1 MFLASLPNED
11 EIALS
16 TADST
21 KLPVGYR
28 YLGATQSL
36 CPECLQLVPAKI
48 IDRQGRVYFRKR
60 CPEHG
65 LREDFICSDVRWYD
79 RYDYSLPAKVPATSR
94 APIDK
99 GCPFDCGLCEEHEQ
113 HTCIGVLEITDNCNL
128 ECPLCY
134 AHSKPGLK
142 HRSVEQVRSAIDA
155 LVASEGRVE
164 VLQISGGEPT
174 THPELET
181 VLDYALSQPIDYV
194 MINTNGIRLARD
206 SKLMQ
211 RLALHRDRIEIYLQ
225 LDGLEDRVHVA
236 LRGEPLQATKMAAL
250 HAIGEAGLNVTIVSA
265 LQAGVNLDQLGPLL
279 RLAEQHPFITGLSLQ
294 PATYSGR
301 FYLPEELE
309 SRVTSPDCIQAL
321 CQQSNGTFREEDFFP
336 LPCAH
341 PNCHILSLAFRH
353 EGHLVPLTR
362 FIDAKVNLDLL
373 ANGLS
378 FTRDEG
384 QRLIQLYLA
393 RNQCCGPGGCC
404 DDTSAGA
411 SEPRSPSSSLPVVTP
426 PAASPSESPSESP
439 TRASAADAFIAR
451 ALERQLGAK
460 QLFRITITS
469 FLDSYNFDVRRVMK
483 CCTHHVLPTGHI
495 IPFCAYNVLYRD
507 GHVPLPALHQ
517 PKARS
522 ARRSDLRRSEP
533 SSQ

>member
-1 MFLASLPNED
+1 MSITE
-11 EIALS
+11 
-16 TADST
+16 ST
-21 KLPVGYR
+21 KLPTGYR

-36 CPECLQLVPAKI
+36 CPECLKLVPAKI

-79 RYDYSLPAKVPATSR
+79 RYDYALPAKVPSTTRS
-94 APIDK
+94 PIDK

-134 AHSKPGLK
+134 AHSRPGLK
-142 HRSVEQVRSAIDA
+142 HRSVEQVRAAIDA
-155 LVASEGRVE
+155 LVASEGRAE

-174 THPELET
+174 THPELESI
-181 VLDYALSQPIDYV
+181 LDYALSRPIDYV

-206 SKLMQ
+206 PKLMQ
-211 RLALHRDRIEIYLQ
+211 RLAQHRDRIEIYLQ
-225 LDGLEDRVHVA
+225 MDGLEDRVHVA
-236 LRGEPLQATKMAAL
+236 LRGEPLQATKIAAL
-250 HAIGEAGLNVTIVSA
+250 QAIGEAGLTVTIVSA
-265 LQAGVNLDQLGPLL
+265 LQAGVNLDQVGPLL
-279 RLAEQHPFITGLSLQ
+279 ELAAQHPFITGLSLQ

-309 SRVTSPDCIQAL
+309 SRVTAPDCIRAL
-321 CQQSNGTFREEDFFP
+321 CEQSSGSFREEDFFP

-353 EGHLVPLTR
+353 QGRLVPLTR

-393 RNQCCGPGGCC
+393 RNQCCGPGGCGG
-404 DDTSAGA
+404 DSDPTPVLSLGGKAGNGGA
-411 SEPRSPSSSLPVVTP
+411 N
-426 PAASPSESPSESP
+426 ASPSV
-439 TRASAADAFIAR
+439 ADEFIAK

-460 QLFRITITS
+460 ELFRITITS
-469 FLDSYNFDVRRVMK
+469 FLDAYNFDVRRVMK

-507 GHVPLPALHQ
+507 GHVPLPRLDA
-517 PKARS
+517 PKQRS
-522 ARRSDLRRSEP
+522 PRRSELRRSEP
-533 SSQ
+533 ASQQHRG

>member
-1 MFLASLPNED
+1 MSN
-11 EIALS
+11 
-16 TADST
+16 TAST
-21 KLPVGYR
+21 KLPAGYR

-36 CPECLQLVPAKI
+36 CPECLKLIPTKI
-48 IDRQGRVYFRKR
+48 IDRHGRVYFRKR

-65 LREDFICSDVRWYD
+65 TREDFICSDVRWYD
-79 RYDYSLPAKVPATSR
+79 RYDFALPAKVPATTRS
-94 APIDK
+94 PVDK

-142 HRSVEQVRSAIDA
+142 HRSFEQVRTAIDA

-174 THPELET
+174 THPELES
-181 VLDYALSQPIDYV
+181 VIDYALSQPIDYV

-206 SKLMQ
+206 PKFLQ
-211 RLALHRDRIEIYLQ
+211 RLAQNRDRIEIYLQ

-236 LRGEPLQATKMAAL
+236 LRGEPLQDTKMAAL
-250 HAIGEAGLNVTIVSA
+250 QAIGDAGLHVTIVSA
-265 LQAGVNLDQLGPLL
+265 LQAGVNLDQLGPLVQ
-279 RLAEQHPFITGLSLQ
+279 LAEQHPFITGLSLQ

-309 SRVTSPDCIQAL
+309 SRVTGPDCIREL
-321 CQQSNGTFREEDFFP
+321 CKQSEGLFQEDDFFP

-341 PNCHILSLAFRH
+341 PNCHVLSLAFRH
-353 EGHLVPLTR
+353 EGRLVPLTR
-362 FIDAKVNLDLL
+362 FIDSKANLDLL

-384 QRLIQLYLA
+384 KRLIQQYLA
-393 RNQCCGPGGCC
+393 RNQCCGPGGCGNN
-404 DDTSAGA
+404 DVRELPQITPLG
-411 SEPRSPSSSLPVVTP
+411 SEPCIPAMTSSV
-426 PAASPSESPSESP
+426 
-439 TRASAADAFIAR
+439 ADQFISKT
-451 ALERQLGAK
+451 LERQIGAK
-460 QLFRITITS
+460 DLFRITITS
-469 FLDSYNFDVRRVMK
+469 FLDVYNFDVRRVMK

-507 GHVPLPALHQ
+507 GHVPLPKLHEA
-517 PKARS
+517 KSRA
-522 ARRSDLRRSEP
+522 ARRTSSSRPEP
-533 SSQ
+533 AGQ

>member
-1 MFLASLPNED
+1 MSN
-11 EIALS
+11 
-16 TADST
+16 TVST
-21 KLPVGYR
+21 KLPAGYR

-36 CPECLQLVPAKI
+36 CPECFKLIPAKI
-48 IDRQGRVYFRKR
+48 IDRHGRVYFRKR

-65 LREDFICSDVRWYD
+65 TREDFICSDVRWYD
-79 RYDYSLPAKVPATSR
+79 RYDFALPAKVPATTRS
-94 APIDK
+94 PVDK

-142 HRSVEQVRSAIDA
+142 HRSFEQVRTAIDT

-174 THPELET
+174 THPELES
-181 VLDYALSQPIDYV
+181 VIEYALSQPIDYV

-206 SKLMQ
+206 PKLLH
-211 RLALHRDRIEIYLQ
+211 RLAQNRDRIEIYLQ

-250 HAIGEAGLNVTIVSA
+250 QAIGDAGLHVTIVSA
-265 LQAGVNLDQLGPLL
+265 LQAGVNLDQLVPLV

-309 SRVTSPDCIQAL
+309 SRVTAPDCIREL
-321 CQQSNGTFREEDFFP
+321 VNQSEGLFQEDDFFP

-341 PNCHILSLAFRH
+341 PNCHVLSLAFRH
-353 EGHLVPLTR
+353 EGRLVPLTR
-362 FIDAKVNLDLL
+362 FIDSKANLDLL

-384 QRLIQLYLA
+384 KRLIQQYLA
-393 RNQCCGPGGCC
+393 RNQCCGPGGC
-404 DDTSAGA
+404 GN
-411 SEPRSPSSSLPVVTP
+411 
-426 PAASPSESPSESP
+426 SESAELP
-439 TRASAADAFIAR
+439 TITPLGWSQDSTPNVSSVAERFIAKT
-451 ALERQLGAK
+451 LDRQIGAK
-460 QLFRITITS
+460 DLFRITITS
-469 FLDSYNFDVRRVMK
+469 FLDVYNFDVRRVMK

-507 GHVPLPALHQ
+507 GHVPLPKLHEAK
-517 PKARS
+517 PRAS
-522 ARRSDLRRSEP
+522 RRTGSSRPEP
-533 SSQ
+533 AGQ

>member
-1 MFLASLPNED
+1 MGIPV
-11 EIALS
+11 
-16 TADST
+16 ST

-36 CPECLQLVPAKI
+36 CPECLKLVPTKI

-60 CPEHG
+60 CAEHG

-79 RYDYSLPAKVPATSR
+79 RYDYALPAKVPSTTRS
-94 APIDK
+94 PIDK

-128 ECPLCY
+128 ECPMCY
-134 AHSKPGLK
+134 AGSKPGLK
-142 HRSVEQVRSAIDA
+142 HRSVEQVRTAIDA

-206 SKLMQ
+206 PKLMQ
-211 RLALHRDRIEIYLQ
+211 RLAQHRDRIEIYLQ

-236 LRGEPLQATKMAAL
+236 LRGEPLQAIKMAAL
-250 HAIGEAGLNVTIVSA
+250 EAIGRAGLNVTIVSA
-265 LQAGVNLDQLGPLL
+265 LQAGVNLDQMESLL
-279 RLAEQHPFITGLSLQ
+279 ELAEQHPFVTGLSLQ

-301 FYLPEELE
+301 YFLPEELE
-309 SRVTSPDCIQAL
+309 ARVTAPDCIQAL
-321 CQQSNGTFREEDFFP
+321 CEQSNGRFREEDFFP

-353 EGHLVPLTR
+353 QGRLVPLTQ

-393 RNQCCGPGGCC
+393 RNQCCGPGGCGG
-404 DDTSAGA
+404 DNAPMPVLSLGGKAERGAAGDA
-411 SEPRSPSSSLPVVTP
+411 PSV
-426 PAASPSESPSESP
+426 
-439 TRASAADAFIAR
+439 ADEFIAK

-460 QLFRITITS
+460 ELFRITITS
-469 FLDSYNFDVRRVMK
+469 FLDAYNFDVRRVMK
-483 CCTHHVLPTGHI
+483 CCTHHILPSGHI

-507 GHVPLPALHQ
+507 GHVPLPKLHA
-517 PKARS
+517 PESRARG
-522 ARRSDLRRSEP
+522 RRDLRRSEP
-533 SSQ
+533 TGQ